1 MTILF
6 VFDTFYIGTNIT
18 TLIRALIRAI
28 MVGHPLR
35 SCRQAVTYCVINQIA
50 ITYTLFS
57 GFKMFYR
64 Y

>member
-1 MTILF
+1 
-6 VFDTFYIGTNIT
+6 
-18 TLIRALIRAI
+18 

-35 SCRQAVTYCVINQIA
+35 SCRQAVTYYVINQIA